1 MTHELKNSKYSGKFT
16 IAPGKEVHGKLT
28 LAGEDSCLDVWS
40 NNVHDVLISEITGT
54 VTGVLHNSGKSV
66 SIISCCLVDPVY
78 QKENKYFVRIG
89 ANLIL
94 IGDDHFRPDKDTVC
108 EVSMVIDDATVLFP
122 DVSTDGKVEIFVAN
136 TKLGK
141 ISASRTNIL
150 DPLGILDDVERD
162 MISVNL
168 RPVKTCFKEIM
179 ERTLYKIQGLLGLLI
194 GRPQNIVELTI
205 ATGPS
210 QAPLQVYVHRLPEY
224 RRFKNTEHRPDSLI
238 NATQQPKEFAR
249 ILENWF
255 ERDDTWHEARRRF
268 FNNVGP
274 QYIYSEVRL
283 IIVANLFDILP
294 DNAIPSKI
302 KLSAELECARD
313 QCKSIFK
320 KLKEKTPERARLLDA
335 LGRIGQSSLREKI
348 NYRNQLLIDQIG
360 DQIPDIDT
368 VIKEAVEC
376 RNHYVHGSKDSR
388 IDYSKNRGTEVFL
401 TETLEFVFV
410 TSDLIDS
417 GWNIKKWW
425 QDCHDPYYD
434 HPFAMYLNSYEK
446 QLQEFNSLPKK
457 AKNSSC

>member
-1 MTHELKNSKYSGKFT
+1 
-16 IAPGKEVHGKLT
+16 
-28 LAGEDSCLDVWS
+28 
-40 NNVHDVLISEITGT
+40 
-54 VTGVLHNSGKSV
+54 
-66 SIISCCLVDPVY
+66 
-78 QKENKYFVRIG
+78 
-89 ANLIL
+89 
-94 IGDDHFRPDKDTVC
+94 
-108 EVSMVIDDATVLFP
+108 
-122 DVSTDGKVEIFVAN
+122 
-136 TKLGK
+136 
-141 ISASRTNIL
+141 
-150 DPLGILDDVERD
+150 

-168 RPVKTCFKEIM
+168 RPVKTCFKEVM

-205 ATGPS
+205 VTEPAKT
-210 QAPLQVYVHRLPEY
+210 PLQVYVHNLPEY

-238 NATQQPKEFAR
+238 NATQQPKEFTR

-294 DNAIPSKI
+294 DNAMPSKI

-376 RNHYVHGSKDSR
+376 RNHYVHGSRNSR
-388 IDYSKNRGTEVFL
+388 IDYIGNRKTKVFL
-401 TETLEFVFV
+401 TETLEFVFA
-410 TSDLIDS
+410 TSDLIEA

-425 QDCHDPYYD
+425 QDCHDPYYN
-434 HPFAMYLNSYEK
+434 HPFAIYLNSYKE
-446 QLQEFNSLPKK
+446 QLEMLKSLPKK

>member
-1 MTHELKNSKYSGKFT
+1 MTYELENSKHSGKFT
-16 IAPGKEVHGKLT
+16 IAPGRELEGELI
-28 LAGEDSCLDVWS
+28 LAGEDSCLDVCS

-66 SIISCCLVDPVY
+66 SLINCWLVSSVNK
-78 QKENKYFVRIG
+78 KENKYFTRIG

-94 IGDDHFRPDKDTVC
+94 IGGNHFRPDKDTVC

-205 ATGPS
+205 ATVPS

-238 NATQQPKEFAR
+238 NATQQPKEFTR

-274 QYIYSEVRL
+274 QYIYSVVRL

-294 DNAIPSKI
+294 DDAMPSKTD
-302 KLSAELECARD
+302 LSEDLKSARD
-313 QCKSIFK
+313 RCREIFMT
-320 KLKEKTPERARLLDA
+320 LPPTPERDSVLDA
-335 LGRIGQSSLREKI
+335 FGRIGQSSLREKI
-348 NYRNQLLIDQIG
+348 CHRAKRLIVQFR
-360 DQIPDIDT
+360 DQIPEMDM
-368 VIKEAVEC
+368 VIKEAVKC
-376 RNHYVHGSKDSR
+376 RNYYVHGSSDSN
-388 IDYSKNRGTEVFL
+388 IDCNNSKGTKVFL
-401 TETLEFVFV
+401 TETLEFVFA

-425 QDCHDPYYD
+425 QNCHVPYYN

-446 QLQEFNSLPKK
+446 QLQKFNSLPKK
-457 AKNSSC
+457 AKNSSY